1 MDDFTNSAPS
11 GTPQSP
17 KKVRRVGRIAF
28 ALLLIAAGVLLLL
41 QQFVPRFDLLSIAK
55 FAPLLLIVLGVE
67 MLVYSSRS
75 DMEVRFDWLSL
86 LGCGFILVVVG
97 CSSVIPLVWASYGP
111 QRDQAQSRYQN
122 QLQDQLYTALDGD
135 PDLKAKI
142 RNLQI
147 YVDFN
152 HTTSGEYTL
161 EDGDNVYVYLE
172 LPQNGY
178 PDALSFA
185 SDCRRIVQLG
195 QQAGIPA
202 DEYNFDS
209 LDVTNSGNSFSL
221 HFLSSFADGLS
232 DEQLAQRVSCYYSYD
247 DTSYASKAERDNAA
261 KADLREQ
268 VLQEYADAHEGEYPG
283 DEYVNQ
289 EVEKR
294 FQALFPAAPEAP
306 EAPAATPESA
316 A

>member
-122 QLQDQLYTALDGD
+122 QLQNQFYTALTAD

-172 LPQNGY
+172 LPENGY
-178 PDALSFA
+178 PDAVSFA
-185 SDCRRIVQLG
+185 SDCLRITQLC

-209 LDVTNSGNSFSL
+209 NDNTSNGNSFSL
-221 HFLSSFADGLS
+221 HFLSRFADGLS

-247 DTSYASKAERDNAA
+247 DSSYASKSDRDNAA
-261 KADLREQ
+261 KADLRDQ
-268 VLQEYADAHEGEYPG
+268 VIEEYGDAHEGEYPG

-294 FQALFPAAPEAP
+294 FNALFPAAP